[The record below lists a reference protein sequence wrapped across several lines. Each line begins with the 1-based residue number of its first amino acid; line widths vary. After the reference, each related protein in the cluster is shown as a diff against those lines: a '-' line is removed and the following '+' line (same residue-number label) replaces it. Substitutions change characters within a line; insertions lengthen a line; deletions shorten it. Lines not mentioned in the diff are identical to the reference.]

1 MSENNFTINDLLL
14 SLKTLENNRL
24 IKPTKN
30 LTLQCS
36 LCHLT
41 KAIVESIVLISGH
54 VLITEDGVIN
64 EENVNHLYINGFL
77 TFPIVKNNFNE
88 WCDIVICTKKGEI
101 RMS

>member
-1 MSENNFTINDLLL
+1 MSDFTINDLLL
-14 SLKTLENNRL
+14 SLKSLENNYL

-36 LCHLT
+36 TCPFT
-41 KAIVESIVLISGH
+41 KAIIDSIILISGH
-54 VLITEDGVIN
+54 VLITDEGVIN